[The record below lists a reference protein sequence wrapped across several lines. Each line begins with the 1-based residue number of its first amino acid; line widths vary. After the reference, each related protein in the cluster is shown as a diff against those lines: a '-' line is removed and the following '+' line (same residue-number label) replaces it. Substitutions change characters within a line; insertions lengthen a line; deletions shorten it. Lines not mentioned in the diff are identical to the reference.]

1 MWHQI
6 RLLTE
11 VWFVSRKSFRLFNTA
26 VANSSFSE
34 LSSSRMTYTLH
45 CTKKLLDRI
54 KPKAITPDSASHTFL
69 GNWYAT
75 ALFWKPQL
83 ALLVNEKTLLPVL
96 MPLAPASDLAV
107 RFPKHLANVLGAHDM
122 SQQFIENEFAQ
133 MNEVHYAKTA
143 NRSVVGVM
151 NQFAYMAE
159 AYRQDFATN
168 DLLGL
173 SIKLSKVPCGP
184 LYSGSIF
191 PERELKRVVLG
202 WRMGLN
208 LKYTDIGNSGKT
220 S

>member
-1 MWHQI
+1 M

-34 LSSSRMTYTLH
+34 LNSSRMTYTLH

-107 RFPKHLANVLGAHDM
+107 RFPKYLANVLGAHDM
-122 SQQFIENEFAQ
+122 PQPFIENELAQ
-133 MNEVHYAKTA
+133 MNEVHHDKTA

-151 NQFAYMAE
+151 NQFAYLAD

-173 SIKLSKVPCGP
+173 SLKLSNVPCGP
-184 LYSGSIF
+184 LYTGSVF
-191 PERELKRVVLG
+191 PERELKRVVSVWANGFELEVHRH
-202 WRMGLN
+202 WQ
-208 LKYTDIGNSGKT
+208 
-220 S
+220 